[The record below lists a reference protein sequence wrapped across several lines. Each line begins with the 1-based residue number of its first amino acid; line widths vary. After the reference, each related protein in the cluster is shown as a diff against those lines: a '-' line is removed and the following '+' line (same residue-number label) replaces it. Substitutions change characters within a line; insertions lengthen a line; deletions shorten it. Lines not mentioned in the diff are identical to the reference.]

1 MIKYSL
7 IVCSA
12 IDNFNTFKQ
21 KEEKNFLKNFSE
33 FPKIEKITKILLTP
47 DERKKYLTQTEKQ
60 KEMLE
65 KAKKRQ
71 TK

>member
-21 KEEKNFLKNFSE
+21 KEEKIFLKNFSE

>member
-1 MIKYSL
+1 MQNGKFYS
-7 IVCSA
+7 
-12 IDNFNTFKQ
+12 K
-21 KEEKNFLKNFSE
+21 KEEKNFLKNFSK

>member
-1 MIKYSL
+1 MWEGQK
-7 IVCSA
+7 
-12 IDNFNTFKQ
+12 TF
-21 KEEKNFLKNFSE
+21 LRNFSE
-33 FPKIEKITKILLTP
+33 FPKIEKITKILLTT

-71 TK
+71 SK

>member
-21 KEEKNFLKNFSE
+21 KEENRFLKNFSE

-71 TK
+71 SK